1 LLVKRQATDNGGS
14 KSVHWRYPVPLTTEN
29 RPEHLKLQV
38 STFRHTHQV
47 NSTQVTAAAHK
58 AAKEL
63 WCVGPKTEVEFSAV
77 VATGELKHTGNR
89 KWEIG
94 DEFRKETNAAIVKH
108 TRIEARRRSS
118 IRGDT

>member
-1 LLVKRQATDNGGS
+1 MQ
-14 KSVHWRYPVPLTTEN
+14 WRYPVPLTTEN

-47 NSTQVTAAAHK
+47 NSTEVNTAAHK

-63 WCVGPKTEVEFSAV
+63 WYVGPETEVEFSAV
-77 VATGELKHTGNR
+77 VATGELKHTGNK

-94 DEFRKETNAAIVKH
+94 DEFRKETNSAIA
-108 TRIEARRRSS
+108 EGRRRSS
-118 IRGDT
+118 ARGDT